1 MPHSPRTLPQ
11 LNLIASQLVWLYLE
25 RRQLG
30 RILSHGLF
38 PRFPKPGGRGWKLLI
53 FLFPI
58 LQMQRCLSCVP
69 LRRLNPQAL
78 FTTAA
83 SAQPLTSP
91 WNISSTITTVPQFS
105 SDSFQINE
113 EKAHLPYTMDGH
125 VPFNNSYAI
134 VMSATT
140 HRRSFHQLSWKKR
153 FGCGKIP
160 LSIESKRDSF
170 TPPSTNYK
178 SVCHSRKHCTNPTVP
193 TKQPQNICIFV
204 VLKKLVWHTQLSLP
218 HWTSF
223 LSVNIASCCFADQN
237 SQLPQIRQLLPGNG
251 R

>member
-1 MPHSPRTLPQ
+1 MLFLSDSRSQCGYTISKVQRMFCCCGLLDLLSKAVPSGSALGLRHSLPFFFFCTCTSLDSLQTKELCEMPHSPRTLPQ
-11 LNLIASQLVWLYLE
+11 LNLIASQLVWLHLE

-53 FLFPI
+53 FFFPI

-113 EKAHLPYTMDGH
+113 EKGHLPYTMDGH
-125 VPFNNSYAI
+125 VPFNNSYSI
-134 VMSATT
+134 VMSVTT
-140 HRRSFHQLSWKKR
+140 HRRSFHQLSWKKDLVVER
-153 FGCGKIP
+153 FLFP
-160 LSIESKRDSF
+160 
-170 TPPSTNYK
+170 
-178 SVCHSRKHCTNPTVP
+178 
-193 TKQPQNICIFV
+193 
-204 VLKKLVWHTQLSLP
+204 
-218 HWTSF
+218 
-223 LSVNIASCCFADQN
+223 
-237 SQLPQIRQLLPGNG
+237 
-251 R
+251 